1 MKYEVRFL
9 KRKKKDHYSQQS
21 AVFLNIEDA
30 IWYEKIIESQ
40 GAKEIII
47 TPK

>member
-1 MKYEVRFL
+1 MRYQVSFL
-9 KRKKKDHYSQQS
+9 KRKKKGQYSQQF
-21 AVFLNIEDA
+21 AVFYSIEDA
-30 IWYEKIIESQ
+30 VWYEGIVKSQ

>member
-1 MKYEVRFL
+1 MKYEVQFL
-9 KRKKKDHYSQQS
+9 KRKKKDHYSKQS

-30 IWYEKIIESQ
+30 IWYEKIVESQ

>member
-1 MKYEVRFL
+1 MKYEIRFL
-9 KRKKKDHYSQQS
+9 KRKKRGHYSQQS

-30 IWYEKIIESQ
+30 IWYESIIKSQ

>member
-9 KRKKKDHYSQQS
+9 KRKKKDVYSQQS

>member
-9 KRKKKDHYSQQS
+9 KSKKKGHYSQQS
-21 AVFLNIEDA
+21 AIFLNIEDA
-30 IWYEKIIESQ
+30 VWYEKIIKSQ